1 MTDGVSPAKS
11 FKKKFWPVIFGLV
24 ELPRTL
30 RDSIRNKIV
39 SGVYFGNQ
47 KPTSNMLFSSLIQQI
62 NELNQK
68 GIGVFRNNEEITV
81 KIGFYGFTGDGIFL
95 NIEHHYLK
103 PSLLLPA
110 LK

>member
-68 GIGVFRNNEEITV
+68 GIAIFRNNEEITV
-81 KIGFYGFTGDGIFL
+81 KIGFYGFTGDGILF
-95 NIEHHYLK
+95 
-103 PSLLLPA
+103 
-110 LK
+110 